1 MTREQDSI
9 NAHPLD
15 SFIDEQAANEGQI
28 IQQTKQFSPEEQ
40 KKIEELSSSI
50 TPMDHDGLL
59 NFGTEAQSNMSQF
72 SHRILNDVK
81 TSDIGPV
88 GDSLNGLMAKLNQ
101 LIQMN

>member
-40 KKIEELSSSI
+40 KRLR
-50 TPMDHDGLL
+50 
-59 NFGTEAQSNMSQF
+59 N
-72 SHRILNDVK
+72 
-81 TSDIGPV
+81 
-88 GDSLNGLMAKLNQ
+88 
-101 LIQMN
+101 